1 MRDFRKELVGIT
13 KNNNLVLELR
23 GRHCNLYKLQT
34 INMDCKVVVSII
46 FWRVYD
52 LIKVLYEY
60 YNVELYNKYITK
72 VDRKSLHVMTAFY
85 NKRMFKFGDV
95 MEVN

>member
-1 MRDFRKELVGIT
+1 MKDLRKELVGDY

-23 GRHCNLYKLQT
+23 RRHSNLYKVQT
-34 INMDCKVVVSII
+34 INIDCKVVVSII

-52 LIKVLYEY
+52 LIKDLYEY

-72 VDRKSLHVMTAFY
+72 VDRKPLHVMTAFY

-95 MEVN
+95 IEVN